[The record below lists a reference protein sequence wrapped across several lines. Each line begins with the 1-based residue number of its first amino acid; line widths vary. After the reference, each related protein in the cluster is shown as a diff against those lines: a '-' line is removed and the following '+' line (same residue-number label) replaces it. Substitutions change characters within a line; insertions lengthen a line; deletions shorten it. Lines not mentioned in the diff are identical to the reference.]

1 MQKQNVQKCAEA
13 VRPTAGPRRG
23 PQRHAWRHEAAAH
36 MRGSPLR
43 RRSRSPRRPNCP
55 GPSSRSSGSRP
66 ACWRPFP
73 ATTRPQSAIM
83 CTWGRLTARRGVG
96 RACGGQR
103 VRTLCSA
110 PPRPKHCPGR
120 ATASGHCDAGGGTCG
135 AQCAVSDV
143 GWLRR
148 TRSRRSR
155 RRSPPDRPVEVVG
168 SRRICSPRVRTSRCR
183 SAAVMHASAVAY
195 MGTGHLT
202 FIAAPAWR
210 QMTLL

>member
-1 MQKQNVQKCAEA
+1 MHGGTRQ
-13 VRPTAGPRRG
+13 PHT
-23 PQRHAWRHEAAAH
+23 HARQSAAAAQ
-36 MRGSPLR
+36 PQPPAPKL
-43 RRSRSPRRPNCP
+43 P
-55 GPSSRSSGSRP
+55 GPIEQVEGITPSLLAALSCHHTAAVGHHVHMGT
-66 ACWRPFP
+66 A
-73 ATTRPQSAIM
+73 Q
-83 CTWGRLTARRGVG
+83 ARRGVG

-148 TRSRRSR
+148 ARSRRSR

-168 SRRICSPRVRTSRCR
+168 SRRICSPRVSTSRCR
-183 SAAVMHASAVAY
+183 SAAVVARICVLRWRTWAHWAAHLHRSAGVAPND
-195 MGTGHLT
+195 
-202 FIAAPAWR
+202 AAL
-210 QMTLL
+210 TLL